1 TVKVLYTFDDSHKT
15 YCLARLPNA
24 LSIPAVMVDD
34 ETQVGVI
41 ELRTCVESIVN
52 ASPELV
58 AKFGHDYTVYAYDYS
73 EFETPLVGQGMLSWI
88 LASASSTLD
97 ASTNAQKT
105 IITGKVRENILGLFS
120 GGVKE
125 TLEVKL
131 KLVPVPTI
139 LQSDYVE
146 TMEKYRSLGQ
156 FLPEGFDH
164 SAWINFLKT
173 NPDINTITAHLQGT
187 PFPQSTALQ
196 RVKPGG
202 VESLHQL
209 LTQNA
214 SPHEDRR
221 GSQQYPAQ
229 PLSHSRQGSRAC
241 SPAGSVRSGVA
252 FQQHQRDQSRP
263 VSSASHTSERPF
275 SQAPSFTQPASD
287 PSCGQSRNQE
297 LEHEEC
303 PPRKRA
309 RVVQADW
316 RGKSQ
321 FGPRADTL
329 RITASNA
336 ASVRVHK
343 PAPINLASEGPSNS
357 LEPPQ
362 RPPTPRPT
370 ELPGARARASM
381 NVSSLRR
388 ESSLCNTQYGRRGP
402 YSESGLA
409 SEDDQMADAE
419 DSPAEFP
426 SSPPIC
432 PPNHHSPAP
441 SSPGL
446 PTFPCA
452 DDSGFM
458 SGSAMELEVA
468 TENRRYN
475 GAQHPTSEAP
485 TVVASDQWKMETPG
499 PPEMLPTRV
508 GRPQPHYKHQR
519 KAEEAAAAAAVR
531 AVSSDGEQQPRVDS
545 PRPPPMQL
553 PPAQEQQSESQQLVE
568 LGQMVHPTWEPSHPE
583 PTANQISPVSTT
595 SPPVDQVS
603 ASTNALPMHPDP
615 VSAASAPQ
623 KSTNV
628 VKPKNL
634 PRAQTWS
641 ADASTGNQ
649 DIKPSGSAQLP
660 RSTSR
665 SASPAAG
672 ICRSGSGAKRKKAIE
687 DRLEVCIMEGK
698 MPDFCAVCG
707 EIKTPTWRKAF
718 YKIVEGAPETIA
730 TSLEEPGA
738 IAGYEVVVPGQDE
751 ENTAPRYKLYKRSLN
766 NEDKASND
774 YTPMQLCNPCGLH
787 FAKAGTMRPPER
799 WGPKNKEKKRGRP
812 RKRNPLKKDSCTSD
826 AMEEP
831 MSDLASQKA
840 HDEKSEPSPD
850 HDLAENVQGTRPAKR
865 QRAAS
870 WQPLDGEVESQLPG
884 PKRSLGREVHSSPPR
899 VVGSQESPINI
910 EEDSPSERPTRR
922 LLFPSPRKDGQ
933 FKSLAD
939 GSKGKFSRT
948 AGQKPPPFDIGH
960 APNAQ
965 DKENMPP
972 PSDEDN
978 SFAHLFE
985 ESSNNASKSATPAN
999 RSAQDVLKTPGSK
1012 GNRVALTPKGSARKL
1027 VADLLNLTPS
1037 KTMKT
1042 PKANGTPLSASL
1054 QDLFK
1059 SPGSA
1064 SRNRDWLSSPGT
1076 ARLFDFSEF
1085 DVDLFPT
1092 SDFPVP
1098 SSPSHGNN
1106 GFNFSLYEDPMT
1118 STNTLDNFWF
1128 STEGNELQLTGGE
1141 QGTDGRLEE
1150 FTTLVDEVM
1159 KSANGAAPEEGEK
1172 DDEEGHGGDGR
1183 HTRQ

>member
-1 TVKVLYTFDDSHKT
+1 
-15 YCLARLPNA
+15 
-24 LSIPAVMVDD
+24 
-34 ETQVGVI
+34 
-41 ELRTCVESIVN
+41 
-52 ASPELV
+52 
-58 AKFGHDYTVYAYDYS
+58 
-73 EFETPLVGQGMLSWI
+73 
-88 LASASSTLD
+88 
-97 ASTNAQKT
+97 
-105 IITGKVRENILGLFS
+105 
-120 GGVKE
+120 
-125 TLEVKL
+125 
-131 KLVPVPTI
+131 
-139 LQSDYVE
+139 
-146 TMEKYRSLGQ
+146 
-156 FLPEGFDH
+156 
-164 SAWINFLKT
+164 
-173 NPDINTITAHLQGT
+173 
-187 PFPQSTALQ
+187 
-196 RVKPGG
+196 
-202 VESLHQL
+202 
-209 LTQNA
+209 
-214 SPHEDRR
+214 
-221 GSQQYPAQ
+221 
-229 PLSHSRQGSRAC
+229 
-241 SPAGSVRSGVA
+241 
-252 FQQHQRDQSRP
+252 
-263 VSSASHTSERPF
+263 
-275 SQAPSFTQPASD
+275 
-287 PSCGQSRNQE
+287 
-297 LEHEEC
+297 
-303 PPRKRA
+303 
-309 RVVQADW
+309 
-316 RGKSQ
+316 
-321 FGPRADTL
+321 
-329 RITASNA
+329 
-336 ASVRVHK
+336 
-343 PAPINLASEGPSNS
+343 
-357 LEPPQ
+357 
-362 RPPTPRPT
+362 
-370 ELPGARARASM
+370 
-381 NVSSLRR
+381 
-388 ESSLCNTQYGRRGP
+388 
-402 YSESGLA
+402 
-409 SEDDQMADAE
+409 
-419 DSPAEFP
+419 
-426 SSPPIC
+426 
-432 PPNHHSPAP
+432 
-441 SSPGL
+441 
-446 PTFPCA
+446 
-452 DDSGFM
+452 
-458 SGSAMELEVA
+458 
-468 TENRRYN
+468 
-475 GAQHPTSEAP
+475 
-485 TVVASDQWKMETPG
+485 METPG

-531 AVSSDGEQQPRVDS
+531 AVSSDGEVVIKKPETRGRKRNDTKKPPPPPTQHKLAPMTAAPPKHYQPGPVSSPHLGPIHQPRPMSVPPVLASWQTPPPSQQQPRVDS

-831 MSDLASQKA
+831 MSGLGTDPAYPSDLMEWTQQDTSGQADTPQKGSSNGDLASQKA

-948 AGQKPPPFDIGH
+948 A
-960 APNAQ
+960 
-965 DKENMPP
+965 ENMPP

-1141 QGTDGRLEE
+1141 HGTDGRLEE

-1172 DDEEGHGGDGR
+1172 DDEEGHGGDVAG
-1183 HTRQ
+1183 TPDNEEVALVEAAPAKA